1 LIDIATIGLA
11 VDTKDVK
18 NAARDLDNLTKA
30 GDKASH
36 SADGM
41 GKSYHQAMSLVSKG
55 ILGAVSG
62 FISLTAIISKFT
74 RETINASNEQ
84 AQLTAVLKSTGQ
96 AAGFSADQLNKMS
109 SALSNSSVFSQGEV
123 TRAQTRLLSYTG
135 VVGQQ
140 FPQAMQAV
148 IDMSARMGMSLESSA
163 ETIGRALD
171 IPSQGLTALQRQGF
185 RFTESQKDLVIELEN
200 TGRVAE
206 AQGIVLKA
214 LESSYGGAANA
225 AKNTLGGALKDL
237 TNTIS
242 DMFVLNST
250 KATVFTGLINQ
261 LTGAIK
267 LLGDE
272 TLKSKTNLDN
282 FLPAYRKYR
291 ETMDLENPNDGFVF
305 KENDKVT
312 GNEIRTIFDDIAEKA
327 VRFRESN
334 PFADRESRLENY
346 NKKMA
351 ELSELLQFG
360 SITQQ
365 EFNRYQK
372 QFSEEIKVKTEKAKD
387 YNKTL
392 QDEIKSQSMIN
403 QLMIEGMNIEEARTR
418 VTEAKKGASVDT
430 IESLLKQQSLQA
442 ELLEV
447 EERKLART
455 RAIITEQEDH
465 RKAELKRIED
475 QSRANKKAS
484 EEYLR
489 TVKKAEEDR
498 RREFERT
505 SQLFSQSLTDAIFRG
520 FEDGKSFARNFRD
533 TLINT
538 FRTLVLQPIVK
549 FIVDSSGITGALSS
563 IGGAFTGQSGGGIGG
578 LFSTIKDVFNSGNAS
593 IVSSIESLGVFLS
606 DGPFK
611 SLGGLI
617 GQYSAQIANVLPYA
631 GAFAQLLSGDAKGAA
646 FTAVGTAL
654 GSFFGPIGG
663 AIGGFLGNAIGGLF
677 GGKDYKRFGTT
688 VSGTST
694 ADGYRKTGQGIIYD
708 RPIAAAAGPLN
719 DLNKSFSDTV
729 QALFAAFDIESTLN
743 TSSGV
748 YQRGKSKKSGGVFN
762 ASVDG
767 QSIGGLEVV
776 LRKADMQQV
785 YAALVD
791 KVFGEGL
798 VKVIQAS
805 SLSDGIKKFFDG
817 LTKKEDVAAAIQTL
831 MTLNLALK
839 DLPPVFD
846 AIRNAIDTT
855 AYKTSIPQLQQNFAN
870 LATFTSLFYT
880 EAENFAT
887 FTKQLTTQFDN
898 LNVGLPATAQAFRE
912 LVESIN
918 VVDEATSNQF
928 NSLVALAPAAKQYYD
943 YLEQQRKSLE
953 DLNRAAANNLNRGLF
968 STSADFASAQASIAT
983 GGTGSEFYAGY
994 RNQSE
999 TTIALLEEIK
1009 MLRKDNADM
1018 KITMEAV
1025 AKYTYDT
1032 AKIQRQWNGDGLP
1045 AERVI

>member
-41 GKSYHQAMSLVSKG
+41 GKSYKAAGVMIGLAAA
-55 ILGAVSG
+55 GAVVGLVGLVKKS
-62 FISLTAIISKFT
+62 IDLADANSK
-74 RETINASNEQ
+74 A
-84 AQLTAVLKSTGQ
+84 AQQV
-96 AAGFSADQLNKMS
+96 
-109 SALSNSSVFSQGEV
+109 
-123 TRAQTRLLSYTG
+123 G
-135 VVGQQ
+135 VH
-140 FPQAMQAV
+140 
-148 IDMSARMGMSLESSA
+148 IEK
-163 ETIGRALD
+163 
-171 IPSQGLTALQRQGF
+171 LTALQHAANLAGVNSKQLNDGLLRFSKTISEAQQGTKSAVSVF
-185 RFTESQKDLVIELEN
+185 ADLGIQLQNNDGQLKTTDNLLLE
-200 TGRVAE
+200 VAE
-206 AQGIVLKA
+206 SFSGYADGATKTAAAQELFGRSGAQLIPLLNQGSKGIEEMMKQAEALGLVMDQKTATAAENFNDSLTVLQSSFSGVINRVTQQLTPTLVELTGMFLEVAQDTSTATTAAEVLGNVLKGLVSIGIAVASAFNTVGTA
-214 LESSYGGAANA
+214 LGGMIAAQMAILRGDFKGAWGILKDTATDASASVEKAVNRINKLWSGDYKDAGNTAIAVSNALGDAKKQLVRTIDSESSATANA
-225 AKNTLGGALKDL
+225 AK
-237 TNTIS
+237 
-242 DMFVLNST
+242 
-250 KATVFTGLINQ
+250 
-261 LTGAIK
+261 
-267 LLGDE
+267 
-272 TLKSKTNLDN
+272 
-282 FLPAYRKYR
+282 
-291 ETMDLENPNDGFVF
+291 
-305 KENDKVT
+305 
-312 GNEIRTIFDDIAEKA
+312 
-327 VRFRESN
+327 
-334 PFADRESRLENY
+334 
-346 NKKMA
+346 
-351 ELSELLQFG
+351 
-360 SITQQ
+360 
-365 EFNRYQK
+365 
-372 QFSEEIKVKTEKAKD
+372 
-387 YNKTL
+387 
-392 QDEIKSQSMIN
+392 
-403 QLMIEGMNIEEARTR
+403 
-418 VTEAKKGASVDT
+418 
-430 IESLLKQQSLQA
+430 
-442 ELLEV
+442 
-447 EERKLART
+447 
-455 RAIITEQEDH
+455 EQEDYNIKLMEQIADIRVVNELIKSGMDIDEARLRVAETRKGALNENIELLIKEQTIQKDILQIEIDRVETTRRWLASQQKIATENF
-465 RKAELKRIED
+465 RKA
-475 QSRANKKAS
+475 QSQLQ
-484 EEYLR
+484 EM
-489 TVKKAEEDR
+489 T
-498 RREFERT
+498 REQKRT
-505 SQLFSQSLTDAIFRG
+505 SDEFSRSLTDAIFRG
-520 FEDGKSFARNFRD
+520 FEAGKSFAENFKQA
-533 TLINT
+533 LINS
-538 FRTLVLQPIVK
+538 FRTLILQPLVR
-549 FIVDSSGITGALSS
+549 FVVDSSGITGVLGS
-563 IGGAFTGQSGGGIGG
+563 IGSSLTGGGGGFGSLLGGFKDIIGSLNG
-578 LFSTIKDVFNSGNAS
+578 SL
-593 IVSSIESLGVFLS
+593 VSSIESLGVFLS
-606 DGPFK
+606 TGTGGLGDM
-611 SLGGLI
+611 LGGFI

-631 GAFAQLLSGDAKGAA
+631 GAALQLLSGDAKGAA
-646 FTAVGTAL
+646 FTAAGAAIGSVFPVIGTAL
-654 GSFFGPIGG
+654 GG
-663 AIGGFLGNAIGGLF
+663 AIGALVGSLF

-776 LRKADMQQV
+776 LKKADMQQV

-846 AIRNAIDTT
+846 AIKHAIDTT

-968 STSADFASAQASIAT
+968 STSADFASAQANIAI
-983 GGTGSEFYAGY
+983 GGSGSEFYAGY